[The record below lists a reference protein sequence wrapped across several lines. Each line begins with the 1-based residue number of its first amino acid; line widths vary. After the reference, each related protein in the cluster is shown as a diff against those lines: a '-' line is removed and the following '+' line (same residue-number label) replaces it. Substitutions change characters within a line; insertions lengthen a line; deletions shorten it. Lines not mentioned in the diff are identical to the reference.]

1 MHPVAISFS
10 IIRFPD
16 AVQSCPDTIAIC
28 QEELLPRY
36 CGKQGLRGMNSSVF
50 WEENSKRISWAV
62 AWQASG
68 VEAGNAGPGARSRLV
83 ISAEAAK

>member
-10 IIRFPD
+10 IIRFLD

-36 CGKQGLRGMNSSVF
+36 CGKQGLRGTNSSVF
-50 WEENSKRISWAV
+50 WEENSKRMGATLVVSGRWLGKPPGSKLET
-62 AWQASG
+62 QAP
-68 VEAGNAGPGARSRLV
+68 VRCHA
-83 ISAEAAK
+83 